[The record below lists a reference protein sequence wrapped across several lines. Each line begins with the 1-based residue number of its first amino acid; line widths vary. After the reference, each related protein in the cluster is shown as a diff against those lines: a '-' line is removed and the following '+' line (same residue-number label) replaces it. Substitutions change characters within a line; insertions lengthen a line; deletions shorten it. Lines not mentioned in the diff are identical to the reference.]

1 MSFRQ
6 DCGPPSETP
15 DPSRAGVE
23 HPNTT
28 RSHILTTPEPTDLI
42 ILSSRILYGEELKET
57 AGFVAVSDGRIV
69 LVGRAEAAEEW
80 TALAKHVVDVGDAT
94 VCPGLID
101 AHIHP
106 IAGADI
112 ARGLDLNGI
121 TELDAVRAA
130 LVKHAAS
137 TGHTVGSEWLF
148 AWGLDPIIFGE
159 ASFNNSLFDGILDD
173 ELVFITLFDGHA
185 ALVSDA
191 ALNLAGITGA
201 EELPSTGYVGVDQ
214 LGKPNGM
221 LYEMAAQDLVRSILP
236 QRSFEQRVDEL
247 EKLLRS
253 MAESGLVAG
262 HMLDFGVPETIE
274 VLEALELRGDLGI
287 RLRISPWLMP
297 GATDEDL
304 RAMLA
309 MQGRHGRRWHVHGI
323 KLMMD
328 GTIDNG
334 TAWLFEPDTHGESLH
349 PLWHDPEALAA
360 AMRFFHEHR
369 IPTTTHAIG
378 DKAVSFVARTI
389 GDLPKNGTV
398 HRIEHIESIPDSVL
412 EEIIHAGATTSLQ
425 PTHCT
430 LYSRADHT
438 DNWSRR
444 LGTERA
450 NHAWRTRDL
459 RDAGAVVALGS
470 DWPIAPF
477 DPRAII
483 ASAQT
488 RRPAGRPDVP
498 PVQLQQ
504 ALSARS
510 ALEGYTS
517 QYWRSVGEEGGIV
530 EEGARADLTVVGHN
544 PLTTEPDE
552 FAQTPVILTVVDG
565 KVVVDNRLAL
575 ATRIVHLR

>member
-1 MSFRQ
+1 M
-6 DCGPPSETP
+6 
-15 DPSRAGVE
+15 
-23 HPNTT
+23 
-28 RSHILTTPEPTDLI
+28 TTPEPIDLVI
-42 ILSSRILYGEELKET
+42 FSSSILHGEALTET
-57 AGFVAVSDGRIV
+57 PGFVAISHGRIAH
-69 LVGRAEAAEEW
+69 VGRAEAADEW
-80 TALAKHVVDVGDAT
+80 TARAKQVIDVGDAT

-106 IAGADI
+106 IHGAEI
-112 ARGLDLNGI
+112 ARGLDLGGI
-121 TELDAVRAA
+121 TELDDVRAA
-130 LVKHAAS
+130 LARHAAS
-137 TGHTVGSEWLF
+137 TPHAVGADWLF
-148 AWGLDPIIFGE
+148 AWGLDPVIFGE
-159 ASFNNSLFDGILDD
+159 SEFSNNLFRGILKD

-191 ALNLAGITGA
+191 GLRLAGVTGQ
-201 EELPSTGYVGVDQ
+201 EELPSTGYVGLDQ
-214 LGKPNGM
+214 HGKPNGM
-221 LYEMAAQDLVRSILP
+221 LYEMAAMELVRHVLP
-236 QRSFEQRVDEL
+236 QLSFEQRVDEL
-247 EKLLRS
+247 EKLLWS

-262 HMLDFGVPETIE
+262 QMLDFGQPDSLE
-274 VLEALELRGDLGI
+274 VLAALEERGELAI
-287 RLRISPWLMP
+287 RLRISPWVMP
-297 GATDEDL
+297 GATEEDL
-304 RAMLA
+304 KAMLG
-309 MQGRHGRRWHVHGI
+309 MQGLHGRRWHVRGI

-349 PLWHDPEALAA
+349 PLWHDPKALAA
-360 AMRFFHEHR
+360 AMKFFHEHG

-389 GDLPKNGTV
+389 GALPKNGTV

-412 EEIIHAGATTSLQ
+412 TEIISAGAATSLQ
-425 PTHCT
+425 PTHCA

-444 LGTERA
+444 LGSERA

-459 RDAGAVVALGS
+459 RDAGAIVALGS

-488 RRPAGRPDVP
+488 RRPAGRPDVE
-498 PVQLQQ
+498 PVQPQQ
-504 ALSARS
+504 ALSARA

-530 EEGARADLTVVGHN
+530 ELGARADLTVVQHS
-544 PLTTEPDE
+544 PLTTAADE

-565 KVVVDNRLAL
+565 EIVVDNRQDLARGIADL
-575 ATRIVHLR
+575 GEESFQPA

>member
-1 MSFRQ
+1 M
-6 DCGPPSETP
+6 
-15 DPSRAGVE
+15 
-23 HPNTT
+23 
-28 RSHILTTPEPTDLI
+28 TTPEPIDLI
-42 ILSSRILYGEELKET
+42 ILSSRILHGESLKET
-57 AGFVAVSDGRIV
+57 AGFVAVSDGRIAH
-69 LVGRAEAAEEW
+69 VGPTEAADEWIARAEQ
-80 TALAKHVVDVGDAT
+80 VIDVGDAT

-106 IAGADI
+106 ILGAEI
-112 ARGLDLNGI
+112 ARGLDLSGI
-121 TELDAVRAA
+121 TEFNAVRAA
-130 LVKHAAS
+130 LAGHAAS
-137 TGHTVGSEWLF
+137 TAHAVGSEWLF
-148 AWGLDPIIFGE
+148 AWGLDPVIFGDNE
-159 ASFNNSLFDGILDD
+159 FNNSLFDGILDG

-191 ALNLAGITGA
+191 ALKVAGVTGA
-201 EELPSTGYVGVDQ
+201 EVLPSTGYVGVDQ
-214 LGKPNGM
+214 QGKPNGM

-236 QRSFEQRVDEL
+236 QPSFEQRVDEL

-262 HMLDFGVPETIE
+262 QMLDFGAPDTLE
-274 VLEALELRGDLGI
+274 VLEALELRGELAI
-287 RLRISPWLMP
+287 RLRISPWVMP
-297 GATDEDL
+297 GATEEDL
-304 RAMLA
+304 WAMLA

-349 PLWHDPEALAA
+349 PLWHDPEALAD
-360 AMRFFHEHR
+360 AMTFFHEHR

-389 GDLPKNGTV
+389 GSLPKNGTV

-412 EEIIHAGATTSLQ
+412 AEIVSAGAATSLQ
-425 PTHCT
+425 PTHCA
-430 LYSRADHT
+430 LYSRADHS
-438 DNWSRR
+438 DNWSHR

-488 RRPAGRPDVP
+488 RRPAGRPDVE
-498 PVQLQQ
+498 PVQPQQ
-504 ALSARS
+504 ALSAR
-510 ALEGYTS
+510 AAIEGYTS
-517 QYWRSVGEEGGIV
+517 QYWQSVGEEGGIV
-530 EEGARADLTVVGHN
+530 ERGSRADLTVVRHN
-544 PLTTEPDE
+544 PLTTAPDE

-565 KVVVDNRLAL
+565 EVVVDNRPVLA
-575 ATRIVHLR
+575 AGVAQGSFRPA